1 MQSINSSL
9 REELIKAERIE
20 SFLNSTYPDVSVSTR
35 YLYKTKIRKYMSGNS
50 KADQKKLELLLRQDI
65 KAVKT
70 YRKVFTQ
77 FLRFCKTVEQGVET
91 TKQKG
96 EEVMASVDNKLP
108 INDQIRKVPGYQK
121 LVRVFVKDTEHG
133 MDKREILKVFYPI
146 VHNKR
151 TFLSYFYTYLKELDL
166 WDGKDTFFI
175 NLASKEN
182 NAVENSV
189 ESESENTN
197 LVECK
202 NEKSNLDLDNIIES
216 IKSLGLDEDHSESI
230 LGILNAEKQK
240 RALAAQQ
247 KIINEETDK
256 YLSSLRERGV
266 SELMIDTIRH
276 HLMVTSIITD

>member
-77 FLRFCKTVEQGVET
+77 FLRFCKTVEQEVET

-151 TFLSYFYTYLKELDL
+151 TFLSYFYTYLKGLDL

-182 NAVENSV
+182 SAVGNNV

-202 NEKSNLDLDNIIES
+202 NEKSNLDLDYIIES

-266 SELMIDTIRH
+266 SELMVDTIRH
-276 HLMVTSIITD
+276 HLTVTSIITA